1 LVDSFHILIHT
12 YNELAH
18 PKQTKKNALSRFI
31 HERQFLVIF
40 TTSKSFTWACSILQ
54 KEFEL
59 QQHEMRLQGLQGA
72 CSDQKSQM
80 KACSFVEK
88 QDASRQRVILHCA
101 LYTQHL
107 V

>member
-1 LVDSFHILIHT
+1 M
-12 YNELAH
+12 
-18 PKQTKKNALSRFI
+18 PLSRFI
-31 HERQFLVIF
+31 HERRFLVIF

-101 LYTQHL
+101 LYTHKL